1 MFTFSTLLG
10 ASSTLIVS
18 GVADKLL
25 CKYGKEGLAET
36 LRKLTYLGAFGYGM
50 YLCVRVI
57 QVAAGLFL

>member
-1 MFTFSTLLG
+1 MFTFTTLLG

-36 LRKLTYLGAFGYGM
+36 LRKLTYLGAFGYG
-50 YLCVRVI
+50 LFICVRVV
-57 QVAAGLFL
+57 QLAASLFL